1 MIQSVDR
8 ALRILLA
15 LQGERYLGVTDL
27 ADRLGLAKG
36 TVHGLL
42 QTMAERSVVE
52 QDPVSGKYMLGPALL
67 VMGNVY
73 LNSHDL
79 RVRSLR
85 WAASLSDNT
94 GLSVR
99 VGVLVWPEVVVV
111 HHVAASTPGTPVSEV
126 GLEMPAHAT
135 CLGKAMLAFRADRE
149 KLLTSGTLRTL
160 TGATITDPQALLV
173 ELGETTGTAIA
184 YEREEAVV
192 GESGVAATVFD
203 AGGRAAGAV
212 SVVVPTGGDA
222 FGAETVAAVRDA
234 ARSISREMGA
244 RTWPAPQV

>member
-15 LQGERYLGVTDL
+15 LQGERHLGVTDL

-42 QTMAERSVVE
+42 QTLAARAVVE

-85 WAASLSDNT
+85 WAASLNKNT
-94 GLSVR
+94 GLAVR

-111 HHVAASTPGTPVSEV
+111 HHAAAPTAGTPVSEV

-135 CLGKAMLAFRADRE
+135 CLGKAMLAFNPDRASLIE
-149 KLLTSGTLRTL
+149 SASLRTL
-160 TGATITDPQALLV
+160 TGTTITDPQVLLA
-173 ELGETTGTAIA
+173 ELEETASTGIA
-184 YEREEAVV
+184 YERQEAVV
-192 GESGVAATVFD
+192 GEDGVAAVIVE
-203 AGGRAAGAV
+203 AGGRPAGAV
-212 SVVVPTGGDA
+212 SVVLSADGDQTDDA
-222 FGAETVAAVRDA
+222 VIAVRET
-234 ARSISREMGA
+234 ARSISRELGA
-244 RTWPAPQV
+244 RAWPLAGR